1 MYKNIE
7 IIGLAVMLFGACV
20 VGWQVYEYL
29 RYNIWTPVSVIN
41 VLQWMEMGWAINPRD
56 WLGLYNILIKIPLSL
71 TMMWIGWL
79 IAKNG

>member
-7 IIGLAVMLFGACV
+7 IVGLAVMLFGACV

-41 VLQWMEMGWAINPRD
+41 ALQWMEIRWAINPRD

-71 TMMWIGWL
+71 TMMWVGWL